1 MIEKGKVRNWVRRHG
16 LGSRH
21 HGSSVSFEGKKKS
34 GDVIGVNGA
43 LLVSQNPDPDDGT
56 RMIQR
61 GRGLFEHARDIMSF
75 VRGGRVLG
83 RVGPVDMHRDVRLFA
98 TPTGGRRNGKK
109 GVMSELGTRSAES
122 TQFPR

>member
-1 MIEKGKVRNWVRRHG
+1 MVE
-16 LGSRH
+16 LGR
-21 HGSSVSFEGKKKS
+21 
-34 GDVIGVNGA
+34 A
-43 LLVSQNPDPDDGT
+43 RT

-75 VRGGRVLG
+75 VRGGSVSG
-83 RVGPVDMHRDVRLFA
+83 RVRPVDMHLDVRLFA

-109 GVMSELGTRSAES
+109 GVMSELGSRSAES